1 MIPLPALVQQQ
12 NNSASPNGVA
22 SKPTKK
28 VFYIMSTASLL
39 RAPAFPLVVHDPFF
53 SYWLPSENA
62 TAAFPCHWTGTS
74 ARWDGE
80 VRIDGTPYI
89 FLGRGISVT
98 AARLKNSKIEV
109 YPTRTILTYETA
121 EIRMRITYLTPALPH
136 DLEVMSRPATYIT
149 AEVESLDG
157 KPHRA
162 EVAFYYSGT
171 ACVDRIYDLVNWG
184 RTSHPDCDLCYFTA
198 ARPHMLET
206 CGDDQRIDWG
216 SFYIAVPYKYNAVT
230 RFVNEQPAMRA
241 FTADGFFPA
250 ADRNDHPK
258 QAYRSGD
265 TPTFMVCRALEC
277 SAERGDEYTH
287 ILAYDDIRALEYME
301 CKVKAAWHKYE
312 PDFNTM
318 LSKVAADYDRV
329 RALAEDYDATFMAD
343 AAKVGGEK
351 YAALCA
357 ISFRQAIGAH
367 KLAYTRE
374 GKLLFFSKENFSNG
388 CIATVDVTYP
398 SAPLFLLTN
407 PALLRGMVEP
417 LLDYAAGPAW
427 KFDFAPHDLGTYP
440 IANGQVYGGGEESEE
455 RQMPVEECGNLL
467 LLAAMLDQYDD
478 GDPMVDKFLDT
489 VLKQWASYLLEFGF
503 DPADQLCTDDFAGKL
518 AHNVNLSAKA
528 ILALGAYAKLLAS
541 RGRSADAAPY
551 RKAAEEWAKR
561 WVVEAAD
568 GDHTRLTFDNPGT
581 WSQKY
586 NLIWDRLLGLGL
598 FPAEV
603 TQKEAAWYRKKL
615 NTYGLPLDSR
625 RTYTKLDWT
634 VWCATLTGDR
644 SDFDAIMEPT
654 YRWIDA
660 TPKRV
665 PLGDWNETVTAD
677 HIKFQARSV
686 VGGVFI
692 TMLADPELCAKYR
705 KLLK

>member
-1 MIPLPALVQQQ
+1 MFKTARSVAGRGVSIIPKE
-12 NNSASPNGVA
+12 G
-22 SKPTKK
+22 
-28 VFYIMSTASLL
+28 FEEIMNTASSL
-39 RAPAFPLVVHDPFF
+39 RAPAYPLVVHDPFF
-53 SYWLPSENA
+53 SYWLPTENP
-62 TAAFPCHWTGTS
+62 TGAFVCHWTGS
-74 ARWDGE
+74 VNRWDGILR
-80 VRIDGTPYI
+80 VDGKPYV
-89 FLGRGISVT
+89 FLGRGITVT
-98 AARLKNSKIEV
+98 AERIKEYEIEV
-109 YPTRTILTYETA
+109 LPTRTILTYRA
-121 EIRMRITYLTPALPH
+121 AGVRMTVTFLTPALPH
-136 DLEVMSRPATYIT
+136 DLEILSRPATYVTT
-149 AEVESLDG
+149 AIESTDG
-157 KPHRA
+157 KAHNV
-162 EVAFYYSGT
+162 EVAFFYLGS

-184 RTSHPDCDLCYFTA
+184 RTTHPDCDLCYFTSA
-198 ARPHMLET
+198 QSHMLET

-216 SFYIAVPYKYNAVT
+216 SFYVAVPRAENAVT

-241 FTADGFFPA
+241 FAPDGSIPA
-250 ADRNDHPK
+250 VDRNDHPK
-258 QAYRSGD
+258 QSYRNGD
-265 TPTFMVCRALEC
+265 SPAVMIVKKLDVAAGAKSEFR
-277 SAERGDEYTH
+277 H
-287 ILAYDDIRALEYME
+287 ILAYDDIYALEYLKT
-301 CKVKAAWHKYE
+301 KVKSAWHKYE
-312 PDFNTM
+312 PDFTAL
-318 LSKVAADYDRV
+318 LSKVVADYDRV
-329 RALAEDYDATFMAD
+329 AALAEKYDAMFMAD

-351 YAALCA
+351 YASLCA

-367 KLAYTRE
+367 KLAFTE
-374 GKLLFFSKENFSNG
+374 KGQLLFFSKENFSNG

-417 LLDYAAGPAW
+417 LLEYAATPAW
-427 KFDFAPHDLGTYP
+427 KFAFAPHDLGCYP

-467 LLAAMLDQYDD
+467 LLSAMLDQYD
-478 GDPMVDKFLDT
+478 GRDPMVDKYLDGG
-489 VLKQWASYLLEFGF
+489 LKSWADYLLEFGF

-528 ILALGAYAKLLAS
+528 ILALGAYAKMLS
-541 RGRSADAAPY
+541 ERGRQADAAPY

-561 WVVEAAD
+561 WVAEATE
-568 GDHTRLTFDNPGT
+568 GDHTRLTFDGAGT

-603 TQKEAAWYRKKL
+603 LKKEAAWYRSKL
-615 NTYGLPLDSR
+615 NAFGLPLDSR

-644 SDFDAIMEPT
+644 ADFDAIMEPT
-654 YRWIDA
+654 YRWVNE

-677 HIKFQARSV
+677 HIRFQARSV

-692 TMLADPELCAKYR
+692 TMLADPELCAKYA
-705 KLLK
+705 KLVK